1 VPQLVRLYGILSP
14 KDSNQVSATVYSMLS
29 NLEISEQTILAYIR
43 TRECVELSNRL
54 GYSLSFTGYSF
65 GAWLAEQSVF
75 FCHKDFKKRDVRAV
89 TFESPGSKEYL
100 ERE

>member
-1 VPQLVRLYGILSP
+1 
-14 KDSNQVSATVYSMLS
+14 MLS
-29 NLEISEQTILAYIR
+29 NLEIADQTILAYIR

-54 GYSLSFTGYSF
+54 GYSLLFTGYSF

-89 TFESPGSKEYL
+89 TFESPSSKEYL
-100 ERE
+100 DIMNKGNIYSRETIF